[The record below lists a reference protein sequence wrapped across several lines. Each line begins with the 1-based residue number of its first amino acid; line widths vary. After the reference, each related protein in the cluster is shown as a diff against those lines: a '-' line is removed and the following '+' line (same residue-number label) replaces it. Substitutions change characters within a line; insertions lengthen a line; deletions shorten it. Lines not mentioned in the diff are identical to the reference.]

1 LSVSAGEAVPLS
13 AFLRPELP
21 DAALCG
27 LPGEVTRELA
37 AGSEA
42 DPAALLLTFLAMFG
56 NAAGPQP
63 HAVFGGAPQPG
74 RLFLLVVG
82 EAASGRKGT
91 AHQAV
96 EALFRDAD
104 PLWSANRIF
113 GGLQSAEAM
122 VEHVADQRS
131 DDCRLLVVETEF
143 DRLVETMARTGTLAA
158 QLRNAFDGRVLA
170 VTRRDRGRSLT
181 ASNAHVSLIGHIV
194 PGELLRHHRR
204 LRQAGGLESRFL
216 YAYVNRQAGDVSPFG
231 AAGPSAPLAAKVGR
245 ALERSRSAVLDRAD
259 PVTRRL
265 CLLRGVQPCTQLDVS
280 GDVRDAWPDV
290 RRRLTR
296 SDHDLGAMFQRAETH
311 VIRLA
316 VIYSLADSSHVVDMT
331 HVDAALAVWSYCARS
346 AEVIFGIPVGGL
358 PPARNPKQVAK
369 VVDALHRAYPGW
381 LARGEIGHQ
390 VLKGNVPA
398 AQIEA
403 ILTYVQDDLKMLER
417 REIKTA
423 GRPREEYRLV
433 GPFSR

>member
-1 LSVSAGEAVPLS
+1 VSAGEAVPLS
-13 AFLRPELP
+13 AFLRPELA

-37 AGSEA
+37 ACSEA
-42 DPAALLLTFLAMFG
+42 DPAALLLTFLTMFG

-74 RLFLLVVG
+74 RVFLLVVG

-122 VEHVADQRS
+122 VERVADQRS

-158 QLRNAFDGRVLA
+158 QLRNAFDGRPLA
-170 VTRRDRGRSLT
+170 VTRRDRRQSLT

-204 LRQAGGLESRFL
+204 LSQAGGLESRFL
-216 YAYVNRQAGDVSPFG
+216 YAYVTRPAREVSPFD
-231 AAGPSAPLAAKVGR
+231 AAGPSSALVAKVR
-245 ALERSRSAVLDRAD
+245 AALERSRDGVLDRAD

-265 CLLRGVQPCTQLDVS
+265 CLLRGIQPATQLAAS
-280 GDVRDAWPDV
+280 GDVRDGWPGV
-290 RRRLTR
+290 RRQLPRP
-296 SDHDLGAMFQRAETH
+296 DQDLGAMFQRAETH

-316 VIYSLADSSHVVDMT
+316 VIYALADASPVLDMP
-331 HVDAALAVWSYCARS
+331 HIDAALAAWSYCARS
-346 AEVIFGIPVGGL
+346 AEIIFGIPVGGL
-358 PPARNPKQVAK
+358 PPARDRRQVAK
-369 VVDALHRAYPGW
+369 VVDALHRAYPRW
-381 LARGEIGHQ
+381 LGRGQIGDQ
-390 VLKGNVPA
+390 VLHGNVRA
-398 AQIEA
+398 DQIEA
-403 ILTYVQDDLKMLER
+403 ILTYLHDDIALVER
-417 REIKTA
+417 RQIQTA

-433 GPFSR
+433 RPFSR